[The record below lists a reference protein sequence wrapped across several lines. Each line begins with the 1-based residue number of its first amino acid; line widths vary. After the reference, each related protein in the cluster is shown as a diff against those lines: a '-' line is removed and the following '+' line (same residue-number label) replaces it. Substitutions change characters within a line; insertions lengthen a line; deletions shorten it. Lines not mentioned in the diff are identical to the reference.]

1 MTDEPGNERR
11 RRVEA
16 ETAELNLVSEVIGSI
31 DTFLIAIVLLVALS
45 AFLLQIHP
53 RRPKTVVR
61 D

>member
-1 MTDEPGNERR
+1 MTDEPGNQRHL
-11 RRVEA
+11 RVEA